1 MRIGRLEGKRKP
13 AHHGEPVIL
22 FAAGDYTFAC
32 PAAAVDEI
40 RALDGLE
47 PVSVGFAQSRLSR
60 VKFTLRRDGK
70 TYYIVDANL
79 HFRIPASRAARLV
92 LLRDARV
99 GVLVD
104 SIDRMAEIAAVH
116 PLPRAFRG
124 EERQW
129 FSGLAMIGDN
139 VVPVVNPAAF
149 LTKAELAVAEA
160 DAAKSRAVS
169 A

>member
-13 AHHGEPVIL
+13 ARHGEQVIL
-22 FAAGDYTFAC
+22 FAVGGYRFAC
-32 PAAAVDEI
+32 AAAAVDEI
-40 RALDGLE
+40 CALDGLQ
-47 PVSVGFAQSRLSR
+47 PVSVGFAQSRLTR
-60 VKFTLRRDGK
+60 VKFSLERDGR
-70 TYYIVDANL
+70 TWFVVDANL
-79 HFRIPASRAARLV
+79 HFRILPSKPSRLLV
-92 LLRDARV
+92 LRDTRA

-104 SIDRMAEIAAVH
+104 SIDRMAEIAALQ

-129 FSGLAMIGDN
+129 FRGLALIGQE

-149 LTKAELAVAEA
+149 LSKAELAVIEA
-160 DAAKSRAVS
+160 DLAKEKAVS